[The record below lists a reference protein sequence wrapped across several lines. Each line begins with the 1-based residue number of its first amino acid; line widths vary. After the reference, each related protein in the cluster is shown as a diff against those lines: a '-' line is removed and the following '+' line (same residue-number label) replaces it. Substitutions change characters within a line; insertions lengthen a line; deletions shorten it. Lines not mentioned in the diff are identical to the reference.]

1 MELAQ
6 NKPSFGPLDS
16 VKVVYQAV
24 EVAAP
29 TAAAMMADWGADVIW
44 MENAHY
50 GDTMRDTMFIKEQ
63 ARRNQKSISMNPFSE
78 EGREVFFRLIKD
90 ADIFIQ
96 AGKGPTYERKGL
108 GDDVLWEVN
117 PKLVIVHVSGF
128 GQYGSPDRISRPAY
142 DHMIQAFGG
151 YMAQNGTVDKPFAAA
166 PIPGDYFTAAN
177 TVGAALASV
186 INARATGKG
195 ESIDVAMFEIMARMG
210 LYYNINYLNAGIT
223 YPRPADRSQDLCG
236 IGTFEAADG
245 DIAIVLYGAKENHW
259 LLDRIG
265 LGHLWGTEDIPE
277 GSTAL
282 WLTNPYADEIQKH
295 LEDWVRTKTLDELED
310 LLAQANIPANRVY
323 TIEDMEKDAHYQARN
338 CFIEWENREGKTI
351 KGFKPVPEFKN
362 NPGQVWRPMP
372 ELGYDTQSILAELG
386 YAEDE
391 IARLADNGTV
401 RLG

>member
-1 MELAQ
+1 MELEK
-6 NKPSFGPLDS
+6 NKPSFGPLDGL
-16 VKVVYQAV
+16 KVVYQAV

-44 MENAHY
+44 LENTYY

-63 ARRNQKSISMNPFSE
+63 ARRNQRSVSMNPFSD
-78 EGREVFFRLIKD
+78 EGREVFFRLIED

-128 GQYGSPDRISRPAY
+128 GQYGCDERISRPAY

-151 YMAQNGTVDKPFAAA
+151 YMVQNGTVDKPFAGA

-177 TVGAALASV
+177 TVGAALAGV
-186 INARATGKG
+186 IHARATGKG

-236 IGTFEAADG
+236 VGTFEAADG
-245 DIAIVLYGAKENHW
+245 DIAIVLYGAKENRW
-259 LLDRIG
+259 LLEQIG
-265 LGHLWGTEDIPE
+265 LEHLWGTEEIPE
-277 GSTAL
+277 GCTAL
-282 WLTNPYADEIQKH
+282 WLTNPHAEEIQAH
-295 LEDWVRTKTLDELED
+295 IEAWVAGKTLDELEA
-310 LLAQANIPANRVY
+310 LLAEANIPANRVY
-323 TIEDMEKDAHYQARN
+323 SIADMVEDEHYRARK
-338 CFIEWENREGKTI
+338 CFIEWENRDGETV
-351 KGFKPVPEFKN
+351 KGFKPVPEFKR
-362 NPGQVWRPMP
+362 NPGRVWRPMP
-372 ELGYDTQSILAELG
+372 ELGYDTEDVLREAG
-386 YAEDE
+386 FAPDE
-391 IARLADNGTV
+391 IARLAENGTV
-401 RLG
+401 RLA

>member
-44 MENAHY
+44 MENTYY

-166 PIPGDYFTAAN
+166 PIPGDYFTAVN
-177 TVGAALASV
+177 TVGAALAGV

-282 WLTNPYADEIQKH
+282 WLTNPHADEIQKH

>member
-1 MELAQ
+1 MELAR

-44 MENAHY
+44 MENTYY

-177 TVGAALASV
+177 TVGAALAGV

-282 WLTNPYADEIQKH
+282 WLTNPHADEIQKH

>member
-1 MELAQ
+1 MELAK

-44 MENAHY
+44 MENTYY

-108 GDDVLWEVN
+108 GDDVLWEIN

-166 PIPGDYFTAAN
+166 PIPGDYFTAVN
-177 TVGAALASV
+177 TVGAALAGV

-195 ESIDVAMFEIMARMG
+195 ESIDVAMFEVMARMG

-259 LLDRIG
+259 LLDQIG

-282 WLTNPYADEIQKH
+282 WLTNPHADEIQKH
-295 LEDWVRTKTLDELED
+295 LEDWVKTKTLDELED

>member
-44 MENAHY
+44 MENTYY

-166 PIPGDYFTAAN
+166 PIPGDYFTAVN
-177 TVGAALASV
+177 TVGAALAGV

-372 ELGYDTQSILAELG
+372 ELGYDTRSILAELG

>member
-44 MENAHY
+44 MENAYY

-78 EGREVFFRLIKD
+78 EGREAFFRLIKD

-177 TVGAALASV
+177 TVGAALAGV

-323 TIEDMEKDAHYQARN
+323 TIENMKKDAHYQARN

>member
-1 MELAQ
+1 
-6 NKPSFGPLDS
+6 
-16 VKVVYQAV
+16 
-24 EVAAP
+24 
-29 TAAAMMADWGADVIW
+29 MMADWGADVIW

-96 AGKGPTYERKGL
+96 AGEGPTYERKGL

-128 GQYGSPDRISRPAY
+128 GQYGSTDHIGPPTY

-223 YPRPADRSQDLCG
+223 YPRPADRSQPC
-236 IGTFEAADG
+236 AAS
-245 DIAIVLYGAKENHW
+245 APSRPPTA
-259 LLDRIG
+259 
-265 LGHLWGTEDIPE
+265 TSPSS
-277 GSTAL
+277 STAPRKTIGCSTGSA
-282 WLTNPYADEIQKH
+282 WGIFGEPKTSPKARPRCGS
-295 LEDWVRTKTLDELED
+295 RTRMPTRFRSTSRTGSRQDPRRARRPARAGQHPRQSRLHDRRHGKRRPLPGAQ
-310 LLAQANIPANRVY
+310 LLHRMGEPRRQDHQGI
-323 TIEDMEKDAHYQARN
+323 QARPR
-338 CFIEWENREGKTI
+338 C
-351 KGFKPVPEFKN
+351 KN
-362 NPGQVWRPMP
+362 NPGQVWRPCP
-372 ELGYDTQSILAELG
+372 NSATTPKAFLPSS
-386 YAEDE
+386 
-391 IARLADNGTV
+391 GTPKTRSPVSLTTALV

>member
-1 MELAQ
+1 MELAK

-44 MENAHY
+44 MENTYY

-166 PIPGDYFTAAN
+166 PIPGDYFTAVN
-177 TVGAALASV
+177 TVGAALAGV

-282 WLTNPYADEIQKH
+282 WLTNPHADGIQKH

>member
-1 MELAQ
+1 MELAK

-44 MENAHY
+44 IENTYY

-166 PIPGDYFTAAN
+166 PIPGDYFTAVN
-177 TVGAALASV
+177 TVGAALAGA

-195 ESIDVAMFEIMARMG
+195 ESIDVAMFEVMARMG

-259 LLDRIG
+259 LLDQIG

-282 WLTNPYADEIQKH
+282 
-295 LEDWVRTKTLDELED
+295 
-310 LLAQANIPANRVY
+310 
-323 TIEDMEKDAHYQARN
+323 
-338 CFIEWENREGKTI
+338 
-351 KGFKPVPEFKN
+351 
-362 NPGQVWRPMP
+362 
-372 ELGYDTQSILAELG
+372 
-386 YAEDE
+386 
-391 IARLADNGTV
+391 
-401 RLG
+401 

>member
-44 MENAHY
+44 MENTYY

-166 PIPGDYFTAAN
+166 PIPGDYFTAVN
-177 TVGAALASV
+177 TVGAALAGV

-295 LEDWVRTKTLDELED
+295 LEDWVRTKTLDELEN

>member
-1 MELAQ
+1 MELAK

-44 MENAHY
+44 MENTYY
-50 GDTMRDTMFIKEQ
+50 GDTMRDTMSIKEQ

-166 PIPGDYFTAAN
+166 PIPGDYFTAVN
-177 TVGAALASV
+177 TVGAALAGV

>member
-1 MELAQ
+1 MELAK

-44 MENAHY
+44 MENTYY

-166 PIPGDYFTAAN
+166 PIPGDYFTAVN
-177 TVGAALASV
+177 TVGAALAGV
-186 INARATGKG
+186 INARTTGKG
-195 ESIDVAMFEIMARMG
+195 ESIDVAMFEVMARMG

-259 LLDRIG
+259 LLDQIG

-282 WLTNPYADEIQKH
+282 WLTNPHADEIQKH
-295 LEDWVRTKTLDELED
+295 LEDWVKTKTLDELED

-372 ELGYDTQSILAELG
+372 ELGYDTQSILTELG

>member
-1 MELAQ
+1 MELEKT
-6 NKPSFGPLDS
+6 KPTFGPLS
-16 VKVVYQAV
+16 GVKVVYQAV

-44 MENAHY
+44 LENTYY

-63 ARRNQKSISMNPFSE
+63 ARRNQRSVSMNPFSE

-128 GQYGSPDRISRPAY
+128 GQYGSKERISRPAY

-166 PIPGDYFTAAN
+166 PIPGDYFTAVN
-177 TVGAALASV
+177 TVGAALAGV
-186 INARATGKG
+186 IHARETGQG

-259 LLDRIG
+259 LLDKIG
-265 LGHLWGTEDIPE
+265 LGHLWGTEDIPD

-282 WLTNPYADEIQKH
+282 WLTNPHAEEIQEHIEK
-295 LEDWVRTKTLDELED
+295 WVKSKTLDELEA
-310 LLAQANIPANRVY
+310 LLAEANIPANRVY
-323 TIEDMEKDAHYQARN
+323 SIADMVEDEHYQARN

-351 KGFKPVPEFKN
+351 KGFKPVPEFKR
-362 NPGQVWRPMP
+362 NPGKVWRPMP
-372 ELGYDTQSILAELG
+372 KLGYDTEAVLAEAG
-386 YAEDE
+386 YSEEE
-391 IARLADNGTV
+391 IAHLAENGTI

>member
-1 MELAQ
+1 MELAK

-44 MENAHY
+44 MENTYY

-128 GQYGSPDRISRPAY
+128 GQYGLPDRISRPAY

-177 TVGAALASV
+177 TVGAALAGV

-282 WLTNPYADEIQKH
+282 WLTNPHADEIQKH

>member
-44 MENAHY
+44 MENTYY

-166 PIPGDYFTAAN
+166 PIPGDYFTAVN
-177 TVGAALASV
+177 TVGAALAGV

-195 ESIDVAMFEIMARMG
+195 ESIDVAMFEVMARMG

-259 LLDRIG
+259 LLDQIG

-282 WLTNPYADEIQKH
+282 WLTNPHADEIQKH
-295 LEDWVRTKTLDELED
+295 LEDWVKTKTLDELED